1 MIVSTHAIVI
11 SKLRYRDH
19 DLIVKCYTQQYGV
32 LSFLLRG
39 VLKSKKGLA
48 KTAYFQLLTQ
58 LQLVIVYNPNRS
70 LHSIKEAKLNH
81 LYSSLHSNVSKS
93 AIVMFLAEV
102 LSSILKEEEENSTLF
117 SYIETTLLWLDT
129 HTECSNFHLL
139 FLLNLTKYLGF
150 YPENTTVDF
159 PFFNLQDGKFQSK
172 PMGPYTISGDN
183 FNLLKQ
189 LLDTKFDELSQLKI
203 NSKQRQAFLNMM
215 LQYYELHL
223 GDFKKPKSLHILN
236 QVFG

>member
-81 LYSSLHSNVSKS
+81 LYSSLHSNVLKS

-150 YPENTTVDF
+150 YPENTTANV

-172 PMGPYTISGDN
+172 PMGLYTISGDN

-236 QVFG
+236 QVFS

>member
-58 LQLVIVYNPNRS
+58 LQLVIVYSPNRS

-81 LYSSLHSNVSKS
+81 LYSSLHSNVLKS

-150 YPENTTVDF
+150 YPENTTADV

-172 PMGPYTISGDN
+172 PMGLYTISGDN

-236 QVFG
+236 QVFS

>member
-102 LSSILKEEEENSTLF
+102 LSSILKEEEENRTLF

-223 GDFKKPKSLHILN
+223 GDFKKPKSLQVLN

>member
-81 LYSSLHSNVSKS
+81 LYSSLHSNVLKS

-150 YPENTTVDF
+150 YPENTTADV

-172 PMGPYTISGDN
+172 PMGLYTISGDN

-236 QVFG
+236 QVFS